1 MNSKQPFGTRNFA
14 SGRWGQCGEQS
25 QELELLDKHVDAMTG
40 ITEVLR
46 PMLKRLE
53 TLEAKMSKIEK
64 EKS

>member
-14 SGRWGQCGEQS
+14 SGRWGQCGEQL
-25 QELELLDKHVDAMTG
+25 QESDLLDKHVDAMTG
-40 ITEVLR
+40 ITEIFGPILE
-46 PMLKRLE
+46 RLE